1 MVSIRSGIQGGFAG
15 TFAASAI
22 MIMNNAIGKVPELHI
37 AKTLNTVLGT
47 TNHAIIGW
55 IAFFMI
61 GTFVL
66 GPLFAVLAP
75 RIRIKVN
82 LLKGLMFGVLVW
94 LGMMMVLIPL
104 AGGGFF
110 AMHRSPIVPGVTLA
124 VALVYGLVLSA
135 VYALDISALQP
146 QTPNRPHGT
155 SHHAA

>member
-75 RIRIKVN
+75 RIRMKVN
-82 LLKGLMFGVLVW
+82 LL
-94 LGMMMVLIPL
+94 
-104 AGGGFF
+104 
-110 AMHRSPIVPGVTLA
+110 R
-124 VALVYGLVLSA
+124 
-135 VYALDISALQP
+135 D
-146 QTPNRPHGT
+146 
-155 SHHAA
+155 

>member
-66 GPLFAVLAP
+66 GPLFAVLTP

-94 LGMMMVLIPL
+94 LGMMMVLVPL
-104 AGGGFF
+104 AGGGVF

-135 VYALDISALQP
+135 VYAWDISALQP

>member
-15 TFAASAI
+15 TFTASAI

-47 TNHAIIGW
+47 TEHPIIGW
-55 IAFFMI
+55 IAFFLI
-61 GTFVL
+61 GTLIL

-75 RIRIKVN
+75 RIRMNIN
-82 LLKGLMFGVLVW
+82 LVKGLMFGTLVW

-124 VALVYGLVLSA
+124 VALVYGVVLSA
-135 VYALDISALQP
+135 VYAWDISALQP
-146 QTPNRPHGT
+146 QTRSGAHRTG
-155 SHHAA
+155 HAA